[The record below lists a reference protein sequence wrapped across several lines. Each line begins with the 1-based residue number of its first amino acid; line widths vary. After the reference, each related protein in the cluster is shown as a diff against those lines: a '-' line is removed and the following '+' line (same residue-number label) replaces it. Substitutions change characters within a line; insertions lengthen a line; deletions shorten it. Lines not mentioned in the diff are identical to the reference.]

1 MPDNHKDRKLKITR
15 KQDDYNIFSIRIK
28 NDIMKKLDEVAT
40 NTSRSRN
47 EVINICLEFALN
59 NLDEETIK

>member
-1 MPDNHKDRKLKITR
+1 MNNRKLKITR
-15 KQDDYNIFSIRIK
+15 KEDDYSIFSIRIK
-28 NDIMKKLDEVAT
+28 NDTIKKLEEIAA

-59 NLDEETIK
+59 NLEENSI